1 MLQGVAIT
9 IANDSNDDGLNQS
22 FMAHVSPSP
31 NQSPSIGVGIG
42 IASSTMANPSESP
55 EMLLLKNDKFLT
67 HVAHL
72 LNITT
77 ENLSN
82 LLGSTNGTN
91 ASTMAADSPVDVSL
105 TLRTALTVCYALIFV
120 AGVLGNLI
128 TCIVISRNN
137 FMHTA
142 TNFYLFNLAVSDLIL
157 LVSGEM
163 AFLRDTIAYA

>member
-1 MLQGVAIT
+1 MLQGVAIDIT

-22 FMAHVSPSP
+22 FMAHVSPST
-31 NQSPSIGVGIG
+31 NQITIPT
-42 IASSTMANPSESP
+42 IATTMPTSPSESP
-55 EMLLLKNDKFLT
+55 ELLLLRNDKFLT

-91 ASTMAADSPVDVSL
+91 ASGTMVSDSPMDESL
-105 TLRTALTVCYALIFV
+105 TLRTAFTVCYALIFV

-157 LVSGEM
+157 LVSGKLV
-163 AFLRDTIAYA
+163 FPGTIRAYA

>member
-31 NQSPSIGVGIG
+31 NQSTNP
-42 IASSTMANPSESP
+42 IANIPLQANPSESP
-55 EMLLLKNDKFLT
+55 ELLLLKNDKFLT

-82 LLGSTNGTN
+82 LLGSGNGTN
-91 ASTMAADSPVDVSL
+91 ASTMASDSPGDESL
-105 TLRTALTVCYALIFV
+105 TLRTAFTICYALIFV

-157 LVSGEM
+157 LLSGKRAARWANVSYE
-163 AFLRDTIAYA
+163 